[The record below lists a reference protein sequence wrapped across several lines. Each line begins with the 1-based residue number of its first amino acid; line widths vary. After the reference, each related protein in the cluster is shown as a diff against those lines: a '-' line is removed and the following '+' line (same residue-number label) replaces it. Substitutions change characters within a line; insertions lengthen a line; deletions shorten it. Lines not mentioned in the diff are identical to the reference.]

1 MAAIEDDGGRPGVA
15 FAFGGLTIADLFAAD
30 DAARLAELCTIV
42 DPVSLQR
49 FDDPRAEAALAGA
62 NILVTGWGCPK
73 IDAAVLVR
81 APELKLIAHAAGSI
95 KGWVTPD
102 VFARGIEVVGAADA
116 NALPVAEF
124 TLAAILFA
132 NKRVF
137 DFSAFY
143 RRERRGLDLYLKA
156 DPGIGNFGKTIGI
169 VGASRIGRLVIE
181 RLKSFD
187 YTVLLYDPFVS
198 GEEAAALGATKMEFD
213 ALLAVSDLVSIHAPS
228 LPSTRHMLDARRLGL
243 MRDGT
248 ILINTARGALI
259 DEPALLRELESGR
272 LSAVLDVTDPDV
284 PPTDSPLYDLP
295 NVLLTPHI
303 AGAMGNERHRFGRLV
318 VEEIGRFIRGEPL
331 HHRIDPATID
341 RQA

>member
-1 MAAIEDDGGRPGVA
+1 MAAIEDGAGTPGVA
-15 FAFGGLTIADLFAAD
+15 FAFGGLTISDLFAPA
-30 DAARLAELCTIV
+30 DAAQLANLCSIV
-42 DPVSLQR
+42 DPVSLQH
-49 FDDPRAEAALAGA
+49 FDEPRAGAALALTD
-62 NILVTGWGCPK
+62 ILVTGWGCPR
-73 IDAAVLVR
+73 IDAAVLAR
-81 APELKLIAHAAGSI
+81 APRLKLIAHAAGSI

-116 NALPVAEF
+116 NAIPVAEF

-137 DFSAFY
+137 DFAGFY

-156 DPGIGNFGKTIGI
+156 DPAVGNFGKTIGI
-169 VGASRIGRLVIE
+169 IGASRIGRLVIE
-181 RLKSFD
+181 RLQPFD
-187 YTVLLYDPFVS
+187 FTVLLYDPFVS
-198 GEEAAALGATKMEFD
+198 AEDPKALGAAKVELD
-213 ALLAVSDLVSIHAPS
+213 ELLAASDLVSVHAPS
-228 LPSTRHMLDARRLGL
+228 LPATRHMLDARRLGL
-243 MRDGT
+243 MRDGA

-259 DEPALLRELESGR
+259 DQPALIRELVSGR

-284 PPTDSPLYDLP
+284 PPPDSPLYDLP